1 MAIDLLEWKYLYTL
15 KSSLDIYG
23 YGCLRVGIDRAT
35 GKQRLGYVFNEYS
48 AMGLYELATL
58 AL

>member
-15 KSSLDIYG
+15 ESSLDIYG
-23 YGCLRVGIDRAT
+23 YGCLRIGIDRAT

-48 AMGLYELATL
+48 VMGLYELAIL